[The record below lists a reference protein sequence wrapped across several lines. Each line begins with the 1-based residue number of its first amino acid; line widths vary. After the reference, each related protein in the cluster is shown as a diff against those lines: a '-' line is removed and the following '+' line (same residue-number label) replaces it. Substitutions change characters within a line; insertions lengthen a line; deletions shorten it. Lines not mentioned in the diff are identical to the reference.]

1 MIHSLEKNR
10 SRSTTLPSTVTH
22 TNSSLFADTPP
33 QQTNNNATTPAHT
46 LCNTNYHNA
55 ISYALAS
62 KRMYVLEHLIKS
74 CVHSPTSSEIDDM
87 FMRTLHIIIPET
99 CSPSFDDDDALSDIT
114 DISDHYPLFSI
125 TEQCKIITLFMTHH
139 PQSTV
144 LNTLLHYT
152 DWTRAAM
159 ILYCLLKYP
168 SDNHSITIVDSI
180 LTIHN
185 ALHLLQKTIDL
196 SQDIS
201 INHDLYDRFAQYYEE
216 ENIPVPSITYREKFI
231 EYLHH
236 INIERIWPY
245 MLTIYSN
252 TSYYIFNY
260 KFLRILP
267 IIMDDYTQ
275 MPIIELLQLIFP
287 AIHPTNNI
295 AATRQKYVLSLLIKN
310 KKISLLDKHITT
322 FIYDNKLDGV
332 VPHIYF
338 YYCLSHT
345 RYFLSCARMDM
356 PHHTLAANTDITAI
370 CTLPTRKKHASP
382 ETSPTSSSSATVVP
396 WEDDREQLSLG

>member
-1 MIHSLEKNR
+1 MMHSLEKNR

-22 TNSSLFADTPP
+22 TNSSLFADTPH
-33 QQTNNNATTPAHT
+33 QQTKNNATIPAPT
-46 LCNTNYHNA
+46 FCNTNYHNA

-74 CVHSPTSSEIDDM
+74 CVHSPISSEIDDM

-114 DISDHYPLFSI
+114 DTSNCYPLFSI
-125 TEQCKIITLFMTHH
+125 TEQCKIIILFMTHH

-168 SDNHSITIVDSI
+168 SDNYSTAIIDSI

-196 SQDIS
+196 SQDMS
-201 INHDLYDRFAQYYEE
+201 INHALYDRFAQYYEE
-216 ENIPVPSITYREKFI
+216 ENIPVPCITYREKFI
-231 EYLHH
+231 EYLYHA
-236 INIERIWPY
+236 NIKRIWPY
-245 MLTIYSN
+245 MLTIYTN
-252 TSYYIFNY
+252 TSYHIFNH

-275 MPIIELLQLIFP
+275 TPIIELLQLIFP

-295 AATRQKYVLSLLIKN
+295 AATRQKHVLSLLIKN
-310 KKISLLDKHITT
+310 KKISLLDKHIIA
-322 FIYDNKLDGV
+322 FIYHNKLDGV

-345 RYFLSCARMDM
+345 RYFLSCVCIHM
-356 PHHTLAANTDITAI
+356 PHHKLACSTNITAI
-370 CTLPTRKKHASP
+370 CTLTIRKKHVSSEESPASLP
-382 ETSPTSSSSATVVP
+382 SAAVVP
-396 WEDDREQLSLG
+396 SEDDGDQLSLN

>member
-1 MIHSLEKNR
+1 MMHPLEKDR
-10 SRSTTLPSTVTH
+10 SKSTTLPSTVPYA
-22 TNSSLFADTPP
+22 NSLLFAYTPH

-62 KRMYVLEHLIKS
+62 KRIYVLEHLIKS
-74 CVHSPTSSEIDDM
+74 CMQSDISSEIDDI

-99 CSPSFDDDDALSDIT
+99 CSPSFDDDDTLSDIT
-114 DISDHYPLFSI
+114 DISNYYPLFSI

-139 PQSTV
+139 PYSTV
-144 LNTLLHYT
+144 LQTLLHYK

-168 SDNHSITIVDSI
+168 YDNHSMAIIDSI

-201 INHDLYDRFAQYYEE
+201 INHALYDRFAQYCEE
-216 ENIPVPSITYREKFI
+216 ENIPAPCITYREKFI

-236 INIERIWPY
+236 ANIERIWPY

-260 KFLRILP
+260 KFLHILP
-267 IIMDDYTQ
+267 IIMDNYTQ
-275 MPIIELLQLIFP
+275 MPVIELLQLIFP
-287 AIHPTNNI
+287 AIHHTNNI
-295 AATRQKYVLSLLIKN
+295 AATRQKHVLSLLIKN
-310 KKISLLDKHITT
+310 KKISLLDKHITA
-322 FIYDNKLDGV
+322 FIYDNKLDSV

-356 PHHTLAANTDITAI
+356 PHHKLASSTNITAI
-370 CTLPTRKKHASP
+370 CTLAIRKKHVSSEESPASLP
-382 ETSPTSSSSATVVP
+382 SAAVVP
-396 WEDDREQLSLG
+396 SEDDGDQLSLN